1 MQNKIQNVLAAT
13 DFSDL
18 GANAIRLAVKLC
30 KQNNAVLHLIHVV
43 ENRYII
49 PGTDSGIALP
59 VLVREIDAESREKL
73 YNLYE
78 SVLRTENIPVQLH
91 MPEGIPFDEICRA
104 AEEMP
109 IDLVVLGTHG
119 TSGFREFFMGTTAY
133 SVIKNTTKPVL
144 TIPGSFSKDGFQKI
158 LFPVRAVPGI
168 KEKFEYIQPILEQSE
183 NAAIHIAALSK
194 SGHEAELLDHKDA
207 LHEIILHLK
216 KSAAKYTHEMY
227 TCSNFADK
235 VLEISAMQE
244 ADLIVINATLD
255 YKWTQFFI
263 GPYTQQ
269 VINHSRVPVLS
280 FRKAVNISSELKREA
295 KSIHSV
301 QSTAGL

>member
-1 MQNKIQNVLAAT
+1 MQKKIQNILAAT

-18 GANAIRLAVKLC
+18 GANAIRVAVKLC

-43 ENRYII
+43 EKRYII
-49 PGTDSGIALP
+49 PGTDSGTALP
-59 VLVREIDAESREKL
+59 FLATEIDTESREKL
-73 YNLYE
+73 YNLYQ
-78 SVLRTENIPVQLH
+78 SVLRSENISVQLH

-104 AEEMP
+104 AAEMP

-133 SVIKNTTKPVL
+133 SVIKNTIKPVL
-144 TIPGSFSKDGFQKI
+144 TIPGGFSKDGFQNI

-168 KEKFEYIQPILEQSE
+168 KEKFEYIQPLLQQTEA
-183 NAAIHIAALSK
+183 AAIHIAAISQN
-194 SGHEAELLDHKDA
+194 GHEAELLDHKDA

-216 KSAAKYTHEMY
+216 KSAVTFTHEMY

-235 VLEISAMQE
+235 VLEIATMQA

-255 YKWTQFFI
+255 YKWTHFFI

-269 VINHSRVPVLS
+269 VVNHSKVPVLS
-280 FRKAVNISSELKREA
+280 FPQAVNSSSALKREA
-295 KSIHSV
+295 GSIHAV